1 MTNLATK
8 TLGKL
13 LTQFKVDVK
22 NTIMTLLD
30 VVLVVSLPTLNQI
43 DECS

>member
-8 TLGKL
+8 ALGKL

-30 VVLVVSLPTLNQI
+30 VVLVVSLPTLNQV

>member
-1 MTNLATK
+1 MTNLAAK

-30 VVLVVSLPTLNQI
+30 VVLVVSLPTLKQV
-43 DECS
+43 DECL

>member
-30 VVLVVSLPTLNQI
+30 VVLVVSLPTLKQV
-43 DECS
+43 DECL